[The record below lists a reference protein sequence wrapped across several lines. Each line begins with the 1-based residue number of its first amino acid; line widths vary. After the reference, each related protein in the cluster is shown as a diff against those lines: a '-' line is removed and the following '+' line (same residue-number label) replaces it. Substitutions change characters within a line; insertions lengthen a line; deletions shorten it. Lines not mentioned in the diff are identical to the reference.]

1 MENLN
6 RIEINGIWYVREDKQ
21 PTPVIDDINDDDVT
35 DSLDCVWE
43 TDEYCFIATVLL
55 RDNAEDLTDFYGSVY
70 VKITDKRPSDR
81 KDWIEHEADN
91 SNWLLGVLEGNPD
104 SMEEACEIFDDN
116 GISQFRA
123 FILYLIKKGWLTK

>member
-43 TDEYCFIATVLL
+43 TDEYCFEATVLL
-55 RDNAEDLTDFYGSVY
+55 RDNAEELTDFYGSVY
-70 VKITDKRPSDR
+70 LKITDKRPSDR

-91 SNWLLGVLEGNPD
+91 SNWLLGVLEGD
-104 SMEEACEIFDDN
+104 EDAMVDAYDIFDGN
-116 GISQFRA
+116 GIKQFRA
-123 FILYLIKKGWLTK
+123 FISYLIKKGWLTK